1 MNRRE
6 AIRITGVG
14 AGLAITAPA
23 VLMQIACA
31 STKQLVKW
39 TATGIQALT
48 DLSPILT
55 EMGAGNVVD
64 LIAKA
69 LPIAEK
75 LKKAFQ
81 DNDNVSA
88 SQFITNL
95 IEPQTGL
102 IAQIAAAVGALG
114 DDSRKKFVFG
124 LLASAQVMFRL
135 INAQIVDDTPA
146 DTASTVAKASPR
158 RAAAIKAAASPDKLQ
173 LAFEATRF

>member
-6 AIRITGVG
+6 ALRITGIGVG
-14 AGLAITAPA
+14 FAVAAPVA
-23 VLMQIACA
+23 LMQIGCA

-39 TATGIQALT
+39 ATVGIQALT

-55 EMGAGNVVD
+55 EMGAGQIVD

-75 LKKAFQ
+75 LRKAFQ

-95 IEPQTGL
+95 VEPQTGL
-102 IAQIAAAVGALG
+102 IAQIAAAVGLLT
-114 DDSRKKFVFG
+114 DDPRRKFVFG

-135 INAQIVDDTPA
+135 INAQIVDDTPVV
-146 DTASTVAKASPR
+146 TASAVAKASPR
-158 RAAAIKAAASPDKLQ
+158 RAAAIKAAASPDKLR
-173 LAFEATRF
+173 LAFEASRF